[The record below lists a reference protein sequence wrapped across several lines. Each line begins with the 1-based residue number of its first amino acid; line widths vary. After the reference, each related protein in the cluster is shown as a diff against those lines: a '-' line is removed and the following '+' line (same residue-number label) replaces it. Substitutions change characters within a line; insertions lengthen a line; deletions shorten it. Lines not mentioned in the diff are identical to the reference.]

1 MTMVERLNKLTYG
14 PLLGLKPGT
23 VIGIFRDKQESV
35 RFAGREPWNHPVKN
49 RNVFWDLT
57 RHKKIKYLGNYRS
70 TLVPAIF
77 FDANALYDEA
87 FKRKVRV
94 ELLALQFD
102 PDELQIFTY
111 QIK

>member
-1 MTMVERLNKLTYG
+1 MTMVERLNSLTYG
-14 PLLGLKPGT
+14 PMLGLKPGT
-23 VIGIFRDKQESV
+23 VIGIFRDKLESV

-49 RNVFWDLT
+49 RNVFRDLT
-57 RHKKIKYLGNYRS
+57 RHKKIKYQGNYRS

-77 FDANALYDEA
+77 LVASALYDEA

-94 ELLALQFD
+94 ELLVLQFD

>member
-14 PLLGLKPGT
+14 PLLDLESDT
-23 VIGIFRDKQESV
+23 VIGIFRDKQEVV

-57 RHKKIKYLGNYRS
+57 LHKKIKYLGNYRS

-77 FDANALYDEA
+77 FGANMLYDEA

-94 ELLALQFD
+94 ELLMLQFD